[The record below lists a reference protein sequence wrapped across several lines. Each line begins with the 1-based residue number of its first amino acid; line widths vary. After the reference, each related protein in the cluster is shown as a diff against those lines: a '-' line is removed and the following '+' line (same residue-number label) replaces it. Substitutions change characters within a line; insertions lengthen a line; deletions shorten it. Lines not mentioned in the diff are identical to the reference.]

1 MNRTIGLITKKH
13 GIYHSIALDKQWV
26 SLFAIS
32 LIKCVVLCLN
42 RLICECYAVV
52 YYVIIIN
59 SWHFFYAHTKCKGS
73 KNGKVFIRFADN
85 SNLLTI

>member
-1 MNRTIGLITKKH
+1 MNRTNGLITKKH
-13 GIYHSIALDKQWV
+13 GIYHSIALDKQCV

-59 SWHFFYAHTKCKGS
+59 SWHFFMHIQNVKAAKMEKFLFDSPIIPIC
-73 KNGKVFIRFADN
+73 
-85 SNLLTI
+85 